1 LDKIHAQKETRPVAV
16 SGVKSRVK
24 KMDWSRLATG
34 FAAGCASMAML
45 AGAAHAQI
53 GQSDA
58 PLVINSDV
66 SEYLQNEGRGV
77 YTGNV
82 VATQGESKIT
92 TDKLTFICTKSAP
105 ASGGDAQCDE
115 IEVLIAEGKVFYIA
129 PDVRIRGDRAQY
141 DFPSDTITIT
151 GDVILSRG
159 EDGVVRGTNVVYSIG
174 EGRTVITAGQN
185 RVTSV
190 FNTAKKPAT
199 APSSPAT
206 PAPAPAPN

>member
-1 LDKIHAQKETRPVAV
+1 MMAMV
-16 SGVKSRVK
+16 
-24 KMDWSRLATG
+24 WSRYALAL
-34 FAAGCASMAML
+34 AAGAASITLL

-58 PLVINSDV
+58 PIEITSDR

-77 YTGNV
+77 YLGNV

-92 TDKLTFICTKSAP
+92 TDKLTFICSKSAP
-105 ASGGDAQCDE
+105 ASGGQAQCDA

-141 DFPSDTITIT
+141 DFPTDTITIT

-174 EGRTVITAGQN
+174 EGRTTITAGQN

-190 FNTAKKPAT
+190 FNTAKKATPPAD
-199 APSSPAT
+199 T
-206 PAPAPAPN
+206 PAPAPN

>member
-1 LDKIHAQKETRPVAV
+1 MKT
-16 SGVKSRVK
+16 
-24 KMDWSRLATG
+24 MDWSRFAMVV
-34 FAAGCASMAML
+34 AAGAASMTL
-45 AGAAHAQI
+45 IGGAAHAQI
-53 GQSDA
+53 GQNDA
-58 PLVINSDV
+58 PIEITSQK

-82 VATQGESKIT
+82 VATQGENKIT
-92 TDKLTFICTKSAP
+92 TDKLTFICSKSAP
-105 ASGGDAQCDE
+105 TAGGEAQCDE

-159 EDGVVRGTNVVYSIG
+159 EDGVVRGTNVVYSIS
-174 EGRTVITAGQN
+174 EGRTIITAGQN

-190 FNTAKKPAT
+190 FNTAKKPST
-199 APSSPAT
+199 PAE

>member
-1 LDKIHAQKETRPVAV
+1 MVV
-16 SGVKSRVK
+16 
-24 KMDWSRLATG
+24 SRLALMVPAM
-34 FAAGCASMAML
+34 AAL
-45 AGAAHAQI
+45 AVLAAPAHAQI

-58 PLVINSDV
+58 PIEISSAQ

-82 VATQGESKIT
+82 VAIQGDAQIK
-92 TDKLTFICTKSAP
+92 TDKLIAVCSKGPAESDGAP
-105 ASGGDAQCDE
+105 SCDE
-115 IEVLIAEGKVFYIA
+115 LEQMIAEGNVYYMA

-159 EDGVVRGTNVVYSIG
+159 DDGVVKGTRVVYSIG
-174 EGRTVITAGQN
+174 EGRTVITAGTQ
-185 RVTSV
+185 RVVTV

-199 APSSPAT
+199 
-206 PAPAPAPN
+206 PAPAPAAPAPAQN